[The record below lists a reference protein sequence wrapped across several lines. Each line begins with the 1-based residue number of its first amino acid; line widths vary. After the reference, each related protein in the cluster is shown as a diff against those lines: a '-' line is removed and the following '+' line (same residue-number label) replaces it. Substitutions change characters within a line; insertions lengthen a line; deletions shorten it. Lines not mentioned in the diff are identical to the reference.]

1 MDSHIMRCGTIG
13 SCQSAAI
20 SEIVKALLVASL
32 TRVSG
37 AITSVQTFTFTLV
50 TSTTKS
56 CCCSVNI
63 YLVCSI
69 IPPLSPPHRRPYY
82 NHSVFLSVCVSVP
95 AAINSGTKR
104 NAQLNSM
111 RMWPVSQVTN
121 LTDLSWKGQKHNGT
135 MPRKRDTE
143 NTRQFLNERP
153 LAETH
158 TVHKRSTF

>member
-1 MDSHIMRCGTIG
+1 MPV
-13 SCQSAAI
+13 SCHFRDCKSAAGRESDSCKRRYNKCPDLYLYLSNI
-20 SEIVKALLVASL
+20 NNKVMLLFSKYLSRLLYYSA
-32 TRVSG
+32 
-37 AITSVQTFTFTLV
+37 TL
-50 TSTTKS
+50 
-56 CCCSVNI
+56 
-63 YLVCSI
+63 
-69 IPPLSPPHRRPYY
+69 PPPHRRPYY